1 MGELSQLFWYRLVFM
16 VELIVAEALFTF
28 RLRKRSYFAIRAVVA
43 VIAALRVSMLIPILE
58 YSAWY
63 CSLMFLLMF
72 ACTVALLK
80 FCYAESMKN
89 IIFCA
94 MAAYV
99 TQHAAFQLYNLLNII
114 FRLDGAEQIYTSG
127 GMLSFLQTPVSCT
140 VFLGSHMLV
149 YFTLF
154 LIFGRRIRKGK
165 AMELKSVPLLILI
178 AIVVLTNIVFSAI
191 VTYHGYD
198 PYNHVAILMLCV
210 YDIVCCLLPMYLQF
224 ELLLRYNI
232 TDELN
237 AEKRLRRM
245 EREQYAMSK
254 ENIDLINI
262 KCHDLKHHIRMIG
275 GQGKVDREVLRD
287 LEAAVTIYDSTFKT
301 GNDALD
307 TVLTEKSLL
316 CHKNGARLS
325 CVSDP
330 SPLLFLRDYDLYALF
345 GNAIDNAVESVSA
358 LGEEKR
364 AIDVSIKKRG
374 EMTIVSI
381 RNFYEGELHFEDG
394 LPVTTKADK
403 NYHGFGMRSMR
414 EIVERYG
421 GELTVDTSGNIFALN
436 VLFGVGTL

>member
-1 MGELSQLFWYRLVFM
+1 MMR
-16 VELIVAEALFTF
+16 
-28 RLRKRSYFAIRAVVA
+28 
-43 VIAALRVSMLIPILE
+43 RVL
-58 YSAWY
+58 A
-63 CSLMFLLMF
+63 
-72 ACTVALLK
+72 
-80 FCYAESMKN
+80 
-89 IIFCA
+89 
-94 MAAYV
+94 
-99 TQHAAFQLYNLLNII
+99 
-114 FRLDGAEQIYTSG
+114 
-127 GMLSFLQTPVSCT
+127 
-140 VFLGSHMLV
+140 
-149 YFTLF
+149 
-154 LIFGRRIRKGK
+154 
-165 AMELKSVPLLILI
+165 
-178 AIVVLTNIVFSAI
+178 
-191 VTYHGYD
+191 
-198 PYNHVAILMLCV
+198 AILMLCV

-374 EMTIVSI
+374 ELTIVSI

-421 GELTVDTSGNIFALN
+421 GELTVDTTGNIFALN